1 MSSGEN
7 CMNEQYI
14 DFLAEELAR
23 EKLVIFVGAGVS
35 RNSGL
40 PSWQQLVEVFAKK
53 LGINKSCFS
62 PEETLQIP
70 QIFYNEFSKIKYYEI
85 LEEVFE
91 GIYEPNSIHKTLK
104 KMNISHII
112 TTNYDELIEKELN
125 ESKEYDIIGK
135 DEELAYSKSTKM
147 IIKMHGDMKYR
158 NIVLKQE
165 DYISYEKNFPLIST
179 YVKSLFTTNTIMFIG
194 YSLNDVNV
202 KNIMEWISNIL
213 NEDFRKVYL
222 VTFDEKENNNILIRK
237 KHENDKLVN
246 RISLSVVNN
255 NYEESLNN
263 FLEDIINKRN
273 EKKEEKNRKFFKELN
288 FLDKDKLEKL
298 LKCEINLLPEYYDD
312 GFIKEQE
319 LQIDIEENKLEEK
332 LKDYKE
338 NLIKSKIKKINGKY
352 LNEIFKDKK
361 DIIDIEELQGEEN
374 KNDEILKSII
384 TYDKE
389 KFLQLVEE
397 NSNLK
402 NKWLL
407 VFGYNFFQEYDKA
420 VELLENLIK
429 NYKEKSVEKLI
440 WNHYLYTVS
449 KNEGEYEFDLFQ
461 KNLQELKN
469 ICKRYLKYNENISSE
484 KQMILIQEAIYNN
497 YIKNSFESFKLY
509 LEKIRE
515 KKNTVYHIGN
525 PIKEPLT
532 LIKEKINYLIFNGI
546 FLKGYEIREFFKL
559 YLEIIFT
566 PNKNNIKIEE
576 GNQIKN
582 LINQLKYFDVFI
594 LLNIM
599 IDNLEIFLEEY
610 EIKNI
615 ELKDSNKKILFDV
628 LNNILKLDKTN
639 FRERENILKN
649 LLIILEKTKLD
660 KTYIL
665 EFIEIIF
672 KERRDILYEG
682 NIFYKDILSLIN
694 LILYK
699 NIDLITLEDFKDILE
714 EIFKTQRD
722 NKISKRIFK
731 FICYQGYKKGI
742 RNLEQTDELK
752 FFLEKASN
760 IERISLF
767 KLLDNELQTNEK
779 NIILKNLN
787 ENFDTVEYIKLIE
800 EQIIQSDYKYEDK
813 VLEALNGIACQKYS
827 FSTTLE
833 VLIDNILALF
843 LNNFVTDEFKQKLKE
858 LNNENFKYY
867 IEVRDYKDILE
878 YALNKEN
885 FDLNNFQEKDLRF
898 FTKIG
903 IKELLKKGKE
913 YQDFMKMI
921 SSYSKE
927 NNDRI
932 SETYIEFLEE
942 QLTTKG
948 DQ

>member
-1 MSSGEN
+1 MSSREN
-7 CMNEQYI
+7 YMNEQYI
-14 DFLAEELAR
+14 DFLAEELER

-40 PSWQQLVEVFAKK
+40 PSWQELVEVFAKK

-70 QIFYNEFSKIKYYEI
+70 QIFYDEFSKIKYYEI
-85 LEEVFE
+85 LQEVFE
-91 GIYEPNSIHKTLK
+91 GTYEPNSIHKTLK
-104 KMNISHII
+104 EMNISHII

-125 ESKEYDIIGK
+125 DSKEYDVIGK
-135 DEELAYSKSTKM
+135 EEELAYSKSTKM

-158 NIVLKQE
+158 NVVLKQE
-165 DYISYEKNFPLIST
+165 DYDNYEENFPLIST

-255 NYEESLNN
+255 NYEESLNK
-263 FLEDIINKRN
+263 FLKDIINKRN

-298 LKCEINLLPEYYDD
+298 LKCKINLFPEYYDD

-319 LQIDIEENKLEEK
+319 LQIDIEEDKLEEK
-332 LKDYKE
+332 LKEYKN
-338 NLIKSKIKKINGKY
+338 NLIKSKIKKINGKAI
-352 LNEIFKDKK
+352 NEIFKDKK
-361 DIIDIEELQGEEN
+361 DTEELQEEEN

-389 KFLQLVEE
+389 KFLQLAKE
-397 NSNLK
+397 NLNLK

-407 VFGYNFFQEYDKA
+407 VFGYNFFQEYDRA

-449 KNEGEYEFDLFQ
+449 KNEGEYDFDLFQ

-515 KKNTVYHIGN
+515 KKNTVYHLRN

-582 LINQLKYFDVFI
+582 LINQLKYFDIFI

-639 FRERENILKN
+639 FRGRENIKN
-649 LLIILEKTKLD
+649 LLIILEKVKLD
-660 KTYIL
+660 KAYIL

-672 KERRDILYEG
+672 KKRNDILYE
-682 NIFYKDILSLIN
+682 NSILYEEILSLIN

-722 NKISKRIFK
+722 NKISERIFK

-742 RNLEQTDELK
+742 RNLEKTNELK
-752 FFLEKASN
+752 LFLEKASN
-760 IERISLF
+760 TEKISLF
-767 KLLDNELQTNEK
+767 KLLDNELQTVEK
-779 NIILKNLN
+779 DIILKNLN
-787 ENFDTVEYIKLIE
+787 KNFDTVEYVELIE
-800 EQIIQSDYKYEDK
+800 EQIIKPDYKYEDK
-813 VLEALNGIACQKYS
+813 VLEALNGIACQKYN
-827 FSTTLE
+827 FSSTLE
-833 VLIDNILALF
+833 VLISKILTLF

-867 IEVRDYKDILE
+867 IEVRDYKNILE

-885 FDLNNFQEKDLRF
+885 FDLNNFQEKDLEI

-903 IKELLKKGKE
+903 IKDLLKKGKG

-927 NNDRI
+927 KNDRI
-932 SETYIEFLEE
+932 SEAYIEFLEE
-942 QLTTKG
+942 QLTIKG

>member
-1 MSSGEN
+1 
-7 CMNEQYI
+7 MNEQYI
-14 DFLAEELAR
+14 DFLAEELER

-70 QIFYNEFSKIKYYEI
+70 QIFYDEFSKIKYYEI
-85 LEEVFE
+85 LQEVFE
-91 GIYEPNSIHKTLK
+91 GTYEPNSIHKTLK

-125 ESKEYDIIGK
+125 ESKEYDVIGK
-135 DEELAYSKSTKM
+135 EEELAYSKSTKM

-158 NIVLKQE
+158 NVVLKQE
-165 DYISYEKNFPLIST
+165 DYDDYEKNFPLIST

-202 KNIMEWISNIL
+202 KNIMKWISNIL

-246 RISLSVVNN
+246 RISLNVVNN
-255 NYEESLNN
+255 NYEKSLNN

-273 EKKEEKNRKFFKELN
+273 EKKEEKNRKFYKELN
-288 FLDKDKLEKL
+288 FLDKEKLEKL
-298 LKCEINLLPEYYDD
+298 LKYKINLFQEYYDD

-319 LQIDIEENKLEEK
+319 LQIDIGEDKLEEK
-332 LKDYKE
+332 LEDYKE
-338 NLIKSKIKKINGKY
+338 NLIKSKIKKINGKAI
-352 LNEIFKDKK
+352 NEIFKDKK
-361 DIIDIEELQGEEN
+361 EIEESQEEEN
-374 KNDEILKSII
+374 KNDKILKSII

-389 KFLQLVEE
+389 KFIQLAKE
-397 NSNLK
+397 NFDLK

-407 VFGYNFFQEYDKA
+407 VFGYNFFQEHDEA
-420 VELLENLIK
+420 INLIK
-429 NYKEKSVEKLI
+429 MSIKEYKEKNLEKLI
-440 WNHYLYTVS
+440 WSYYLYLNTQKDS
-449 KNEGEYEFDLFQ
+449 KKVFKPLKENLIDL
-461 KNLQELKN
+461 KD
-469 ICKRYLKYNENISSE
+469 ICKKYLKYNEKISSE
-484 KQMILIQEAIYNN
+484 KQIAIIQET
-497 YIKNSFESFKLY
+497 LY
-509 LEKIRE
+509 
-515 KKNTVYHIGN
+515 
-525 PIKEPLT
+525 
-532 LIKEKINYLIFNGI
+532 
-546 FLKGYEIREFFKL
+546 
-559 YLEIIFT
+559 
-566 PNKNNIKIEE
+566 NKN
-576 GNQIKN
+576 
-582 LINQLKYFDVFI
+582 
-594 LLNIM
+594 
-599 IDNLEIFLEEY
+599 
-610 EIKNI
+610 
-615 ELKDSNKKILFDV
+615 
-628 LNNILKLDKTN
+628 LD
-639 FRERENILKN
+639 
-649 LLIILEKTKLD
+649 D
-660 KTYIL
+660 
-665 EFIEIIF
+665 
-672 KERRDILYEG
+672 
-682 NIFYKDILSLIN
+682 
-694 LILYK
+694 
-699 NIDLITLEDFKDILE
+699 
-714 EIFKTQRD
+714 
-722 NKISKRIFK
+722 
-731 FICYQGYKKGI
+731 
-742 RNLEQTDELK
+742 
-752 FFLEKASN
+752 
-760 IERISLF
+760 
-767 KLLDNELQTNEK
+767 
-779 NIILKNLN
+779 
-787 ENFDTVEYIKLIE
+787 
-800 EQIIQSDYKYEDK
+800 IIQNFEK

-948 DQ
+948 DN

>member
-319 LQIDIEENKLEEK
+319 L
-332 LKDYKE
+332 
-338 NLIKSKIKKINGKY
+338 
-352 LNEIFKDKK
+352 
-361 DIIDIEELQGEEN
+361 
-374 KNDEILKSII
+374 
-384 TYDKE
+384 
-389 KFLQLVEE
+389 
-397 NSNLK
+397 
-402 NKWLL
+402 
-407 VFGYNFFQEYDKA
+407 
-420 VELLENLIK
+420 
-429 NYKEKSVEKLI
+429 
-440 WNHYLYTVS
+440 
-449 KNEGEYEFDLFQ
+449 
-461 KNLQELKN
+461 
-469 ICKRYLKYNENISSE
+469 
-484 KQMILIQEAIYNN
+484 
-497 YIKNSFESFKLY
+497 
-509 LEKIRE
+509 
-515 KKNTVYHIGN
+515 
-525 PIKEPLT
+525 
-532 LIKEKINYLIFNGI
+532 
-546 FLKGYEIREFFKL
+546 
-559 YLEIIFT
+559 
-566 PNKNNIKIEE
+566 
-576 GNQIKN
+576 
-582 LINQLKYFDVFI
+582 
-594 LLNIM
+594 
-599 IDNLEIFLEEY
+599 
-610 EIKNI
+610 
-615 ELKDSNKKILFDV
+615 
-628 LNNILKLDKTN
+628 
-639 FRERENILKN
+639 
-649 LLIILEKTKLD
+649 
-660 KTYIL
+660 
-665 EFIEIIF
+665 
-672 KERRDILYEG
+672 
-682 NIFYKDILSLIN
+682 
-694 LILYK
+694 
-699 NIDLITLEDFKDILE
+699 
-714 EIFKTQRD
+714 
-722 NKISKRIFK
+722 
-731 FICYQGYKKGI
+731 
-742 RNLEQTDELK
+742 
-752 FFLEKASN
+752 
-760 IERISLF
+760 
-767 KLLDNELQTNEK
+767 
-779 NIILKNLN
+779 
-787 ENFDTVEYIKLIE
+787 
-800 EQIIQSDYKYEDK
+800 
-813 VLEALNGIACQKYS
+813 
-827 FSTTLE
+827 
-833 VLIDNILALF
+833 
-843 LNNFVTDEFKQKLKE
+843 
-858 LNNENFKYY
+858 
-867 IEVRDYKDILE
+867 
-878 YALNKEN
+878 
-885 FDLNNFQEKDLRF
+885 
-898 FTKIG
+898 
-903 IKELLKKGKE
+903 
-913 YQDFMKMI
+913 
-921 SSYSKE
+921 
-927 NNDRI
+927 
-932 SETYIEFLEE
+932 
-942 QLTTKG
+942 
-948 DQ
+948 

>member
-1 MSSGEN
+1 
-7 CMNEQYI
+7 MNEQYI
-14 DFLAEELAR
+14 DFLAEELER

-70 QIFYNEFSKIKYYEI
+70 QIFYDEFSKIKYYEI
-85 LEEVFE
+85 LQEVFE
-91 GIYEPNSIHKTLK
+91 GTYEPNSIHKTLK

-125 ESKEYDIIGK
+125 ESKEYDVIGK
-135 DEELAYSKSTKM
+135 EEELAYSKSTKM

-158 NIVLKQE
+158 NVVLKQE
-165 DYISYEKNFPLIST
+165 DYDDYEKNFPLIST

-202 KNIMEWISNIL
+202 KNIMKWISNIL

-246 RISLSVVNN
+246 RISLNVVNN
-255 NYEESLNN
+255 NYEKSLNN

-273 EKKEEKNRKFFKELN
+273 EKKEEKNRKFYKELN
-288 FLDKDKLEKL
+288 FLDKEKLEKL
-298 LKCEINLLPEYYDD
+298 LKYKINLFQEYYDD

-319 LQIDIEENKLEEK
+319 LQIDIGEDKLEEK
-332 LKDYKE
+332 LEDYKE
-338 NLIKSKIKKINGKY
+338 NLIKSKIKKINGKAI
-352 LNEIFKDKK
+352 NEIFKDKK
-361 DIIDIEELQGEEN
+361 EIEESQEEEN
-374 KNDEILKSII
+374 KNDKILKSII

-389 KFLQLVEE
+389 KFIQLAKE
-397 NSNLK
+397 NFDLK

-407 VFGYNFFQEYDKA
+407 VFGYNFFQEHDEA
-420 VELLENLIK
+420 INLIK
-429 NYKEKSVEKLI
+429 MSIKEYREKNLEKLI
-440 WNHYLYTVS
+440 WSYYLYLNTQKDS
-449 KNEGEYEFDLFQ
+449 KKVFKPLKENLIDL
-461 KNLQELKN
+461 KD
-469 ICKRYLKYNENISSE
+469 ICKKYLKYNEKISSE
-484 KQMILIQEAIYNN
+484 KQIAIIQETLYN
-497 YIKNSFESFKLY
+497 KNLDDIIQNFEKV
-509 LEKIRE
+509 LEEIRE
-515 KKNTVYHIGN
+515 KNNVVYLGGN
-525 PIKEPLT
+525 PIGET
-532 LIKEKINYLIFNGI
+532 LILIKDIIEYFIFNGVS
-546 FLKGYEIREFFKL
+546 LKHYKIIKL
-559 YLEIIFT
+559 LKKYFEIIFT
-566 PNKNNIKIEE
+566 SEKNNLKIEID
-576 GNQIKN
+576 NDSKN
-582 LINQLKYFDVFI
+582 LINKLEYFDIF
-594 LLNIM
+594 
-599 IDNLEIFLEEY
+599 IFLSIFTSNKLKAFFYEY
-610 EIKNI
+610 KI
-615 ELKDSNKKILFDV
+615 EDLKLSMEDKKILLIV
-628 LNNILKLDKTN
+628 LDNILKLNKSEYFTK
-639 FRERENILKN
+639 ETVLTN
-649 LLIILEKTKLD
+649 LLIILEK
-660 KTYIL
+660 IEL
-665 EFIEIIF
+665 EKEEIFKFVEIIF
-672 KERRDILYEG
+672 KKRKDILYEN
-682 NIFYKDILSLIN
+682 NIHYRFIPNLIN
-694 LILYK
+694 KILYK
-699 NIDLITLEDFKDILE
+699 HIDFITLENFKNILE
-714 EIFKTQRD
+714 EFFKTQRD
-722 NKISKRIFK
+722 NKISERIFK

-948 DQ
+948 DN